1 MLHVELERVLRRK
14 RAVFSSAQQVI
25 GLLNW
30 LERTES
36 LEAPAAI
43 GIVRHN
49 QEPVTSSLFA
59 QLAERYP
66 DALIESFEHLDCHAA
81 FGAISGLDQ
90 IDVIALDG
98 GGDRRIQPG
107 QPNALLQSWD
117 GGAPGKPRL
126 LDAGELPVDGRAWTI
141 LSHALFD
148 GDALTAGKTMGLA
161 AYGQPCE
168 RAAEA
173 IAELIRRSLDWGF
186 DRATIYEISDA
197 LPLQGFQQQANAAYA
212 LQEAFTA
219 AMLAVADRVA
229 GPGRDLVLT
238 GGCALNVTANTELSR
253 HRRIWV
259 PPCPGDEGIAMG
271 AALLAAAGI
280 DEPVEPARFPYLGLG
295 SDRLPEP
302 GQFRRAAELLARGE
316 VLVCAVGRGEVGP
329 RALGNRSF
337 LALPSV
343 ANKHRISEQMKGREH
358 FRPVRAGHAQHRTGQ
373 LADAADRLAVHVLR
387 LAGDRRDARVLPG
400 RGARRWQR
408 PAPERRSGHPSGAG
422 HPARRAGRA
431 GRTAGIDQH
440 LAERG
445 RQPDL
450 PGRIGRAGHR
460 TGHRCRRHPDRPG
473 FHPAELDRQRPV
485 RDVLRGRR
493 RSPGLR

>member
-1 MLHVELERVLRRK
+1 VLRDRRVVLHVELERVLRRK
-14 RAVFSSAQQVI
+14 RAVFTSAQQVI

-30 LERTES
+30 LERTEA

-49 QEPVTSSLFA
+49 QEPVTGSLFA
-59 QLAERYP
+59 LLAERYP
-66 DALIESFEHLDCHAA
+66 DALIDSFEHLDCHAA
-81 FGAISGLDQ
+81 FGAISGLDL

-117 GGAPGKPRL
+117 GGSPGKPRL

-148 GDALTAGKTMGLA
+148 GDGLAAGKTMGLA
-161 AYGQPCE
+161 AYGQPCG
-168 RAAEA
+168 RATEA
-173 IAELIRRSLDWGF
+173 IAELIRRSLDWRL
-186 DRATIYEISDA
+186 DRATLYEITDA
-197 LPLQGFQQQANAAYA
+197 LPLQGFSEQANAAYA

-219 AMLAVADRVA
+219 AMLAVADRMA
-229 GPGRDLVLT
+229 GPDRDLVLT

-253 HRRIWV
+253 HRRVWV
-259 PPCPGDEGIAMG
+259 PPCPGDEGISMG

-295 SDRLPEP
+295 NEQLPEP
-302 GQFRRAAELLARGE
+302 AQFRRAAELLARGE
-316 VLVCAVGRGEVGP
+316 VLVSAVGRGEVGP

-358 FRPVRAGHAQHRTGQ
+358 FRPVAPAIRSTE
-373 LADAADRLAVHVLR
+373 LASWLTLPIDSPYMSFASPVTDAMRECCPGAVHVDGSARHQSVDPDTHPALATLLDE
-387 LAGDRRDARVLPG
+387 LAGLGVPPVLINTSLNVAGSPICLDGSDALATALATGADGILTDRGFARL
-400 RGARRWQR
+400 
-408 PAPERRSGHPSGAG
+408 S
-422 HPARRAGRA
+422 
-431 GRTAGIDQH
+431 
-440 LAERG
+440 
-445 RQPDL
+445 
-450 PGRIGRAGHR
+450 
-460 TGHRCRRHPDRPG
+460 
-473 FHPAELDRQRPV
+473 
-485 RDVLRGRR
+485 
-493 RSPGLR
+493 